1 MKGCRTLVFLIS
13 LPRSC
18 RRPAFDTAASGARQM
33 ERGVRNLLKNRKKSA
48 QPAGEPAPAEG
59 GSSSNVTGSG
69 RVRIKTQESRPFP
82 DTPEAGSGRS
92 QEAANCCGAALASR
106 PERTAVKT
114 KDAFLQRQ
122 PPSAQTAVQGWRE
135 FAQEQGRA
143 LVRKRAGQPSPPG
156 PRSSG
161 TEMGRP
167 MPRSAAPPKRTV
179 SKLVRP
185 GKPDARRAA
194 RRAVKT
200 AENSSR
206 KTIKTAQGMAKA
218 VRRAGAGA
226 AVQSAMRREAIR
238 DAGRAARGTRTA
250 ARTASAAISAIGRA
264 SGTVVKAAVT
274 AAQAPFAIAAG
285 GVVVFLIVVV
295 MCLAGA
301 LAESPLG
308 IFFSG
313 GSGGTPEA
321 VTPSEAAAQINSELA
336 DQLVQLQK
344 GGTYDRVEL
353 QGRPPAWSDVLA
365 VFAVRTAEAEDGSAV
380 AVLDPE
386 RVELLQE
393 VFWDMTKITTASETV
408 DIPAS
413 GSAPAST
420 EEVLTITITARTP
433 DDMRVFYSFSR
444 TK

>member
-1 MKGCRTLVFLIS
+1 
-13 LPRSC
+13 
-18 RRPAFDTAASGARQM
+18 
-33 ERGVRNLLKNRKKSA
+33 
-48 QPAGEPAPAEG
+48 
-59 GSSSNVTGSG
+59 
-69 RVRIKTQESRPFP
+69 
-82 DTPEAGSGRS
+82 
-92 QEAANCCGAALASR
+92 
-106 PERTAVKT
+106 
-114 KDAFLQRQ
+114 
-122 PPSAQTAVQGWRE
+122 
-135 FAQEQGRA
+135 
-143 LVRKRAGQPSPPG
+143 
-156 PRSSG
+156 
-161 TEMGRP
+161 
-167 MPRSAAPPKRTV
+167 
-179 SKLVRP
+179 
-185 GKPDARRAA
+185 
-194 RRAVKT
+194 
-200 AENSSR
+200 
-206 KTIKTAQGMAKA
+206 
-218 VRRAGAGA
+218 
-226 AVQSAMRREAIR
+226 
-238 DAGRAARGTRTA
+238 
-250 ARTASAAISAIGRA
+250 
-264 SGTVVKAAVT
+264 VT

-433 DDMRVFYSFSR
+433 DDMRVFYSFSEEQNEALDELLANAELLAGLVQDLNVTSR
-444 TK
+444 AARDLLLSLPANLDPERRAVVETACKLVGKVNYFWGGKYRALGWNDAWGTIRKVTAAGSSTTGTYRPYGLDCSGLVDWVFYNVSSGTYVIGHGGGAAAQHTYCDPISWEEAMPGDLVFYPEDSYVGIIGGWDEDGDLLIIHCASSANSVVITGADGFTAIGRPVYYEL